1 MPELVGRAEYIGS
14 MQWGILTGLLQRL
27 PSQCA
32 VCHAWPARAAVC
44 EPCVQAFA
52 QPLARCPTCA
62 LPLAPS
68 SPLCAPCLRTPPP
81 LDACLAALPYAFP
94 WQRLLGDFKFH
105 GHTGLAAS
113 FATLLRSTPWV
124 EPALEACDV
133 VLPIPLGPQRL
144 RQRGYNQ
151 ALELARA
158 LEPRKLQTDWLLR
171 PTDTPEQHQLARS
184 ERLRTL
190 RGAFVVDPLCAPRIR
205 QRRLVL
211 IDDVMTTGAT
221 LFEAARVLRRCGA
234 AHITAI
240 ALARADRDD

>member
-1 MPELVGRAEYIGS
+1 
-14 MQWGILTGLLQRL
+14 MQAGILTGFLRRL

-32 VCHAWPARAAVC
+32 VCHAWPAHAAVC
-44 EPCVQAFA
+44 EQCVQAFA
-52 QPLARCPTCA
+52 QPLARCPRCA
-62 LPLAPS
+62 LPLAAGS
-68 SPLCAPCLRTPPP
+68 TVCAPCLRAPPP
-81 LDACLAALPYAFP
+81 LDGCLAALPYAFP
-94 WQRLLGDFKFH
+94 WQQLLGDFKFR

-124 EPALEACDV
+124 EPALEACDA

-158 LEPRKLQTDWLLR
+158 LEPRKLQADWLLR

-184 ERLRTL
+184 ERLRAL
-190 RGAFVVDPLCAPRIR
+190 RGAFVVDPLHVPRMR

-221 LFEAARVLRRCGA
+221 LFEAARVLRQCGA

-240 ALARADRDD
+240 ALARADRDE

>member
-14 MQWGILTGLLQRL
+14 MRWGILTGLLQRL

-44 EPCVQAFA
+44 EQCVQAFA

-62 LPLAPS
+62 LPLTPG

-81 LDACLAALPYAFP
+81 LDACLAALPYVFP
-94 WQRLLGDFKFH
+94 WQRLLGDFKFR

-124 EPALEACDV
+124 EPALEACDAV
-133 VLPIPLGPQRL
+133 VPIPLGPQRL

-184 ERLRTL
+184 ERLRAL

-221 LFEAARVLRRCGA
+221 LFEAARVLRLCGA